1 LWLSF
6 YILIGIERW
15 LRKFVEEERVSLL
28 YKILMLAQKII
39 MREIAIEE
47 KKNGKEQYEEW
58 YRTGQEIGWDWFSKS
73 C

>member
-1 LWLSF
+1 MAEEVC
-6 YILIGIERW
+6 GGRTCE
-15 LRKFVEEERVSLL
+15 FVLQNFNASAKDNNPVPG
-28 YKILMLAQKII
+28 

-47 KKNGKEQYEEW
+47 KKNGKEQCEEW

>member
-1 LWLSF
+1 
-6 YILIGIERW
+6 
-15 LRKFVEEERVSLL
+15 
-28 YKILMLAQKII
+28 

-58 YRTGQEIGWDWFSKS
+58 YRTGQEIGWDWFSNS